1 MEKVML
7 IRVDHTNTERYFE
20 LCKAEHVF
28 GSRSRSA
35 LCAYGTDNDVH
46 KFWIVSESGK
56 DIAALHLNGQV
67 LTVVKHGQIGTED
80 IVALTK
86 EFEIHE
92 IDSDWDLCEELHG
105 ILGGVTESSYYME
118 YKGGNICPD
127 FPDIKPADLKDVFS
141 VLQQSHEYYR
151 THLKFE
157 PWAYNLTKLTGCGA
171 AKVYQ
176 LERDGK
182 PIGTGSIISQ
192 DDSHAAIAAVAVIPE
207 YRLQGLGSYITNF
220 LVGEIQ
226 KMGKTPCLISGYDEV
241 AELYKKINFVTVG
254 RWGELY
260 I

>member
-1 MEKVML
+1 ML
-7 IRVDHTNTERYFE
+7 IKVDHTNIGRYHQ

-35 LCAYGTDNDVH
+35 LAAYGTGHDVH
-46 KFWIVSESGK
+46 KFWIMAEGGT
-56 DIAALHLNGQV
+56 DLAALHLNGQV
-67 LTVVKHGQIGTED
+67 LTVVKGGDIGTED
-80 IVALTK
+80 IIALTK
-86 EFEIHE
+86 EYEIHE
-92 IDSDWDLCEELHG
+92 IDSDWDLCEKLHS

-127 FPDIKPADLKDVFS
+127 FPDIKPADLQDVYG

-157 PWAYNLTKLTGCGA
+157 PWADNLTRLIQCGA

-176 LERDGK
+176 LERDGR

-192 DDSHAAIAAVAVIPE
+192 DDTHAAIAAVAVIPE
-207 YRLQGLGSYITNF
+207 YRLQGIGTYITKF
-220 LVGEIQ
+220 LIKEILST
-226 KMGKTPCLISGYDEV
+226 GKTPCLISGYDEV
-241 AELYKKINFVTVG
+241 AELYRKIDFLSYG